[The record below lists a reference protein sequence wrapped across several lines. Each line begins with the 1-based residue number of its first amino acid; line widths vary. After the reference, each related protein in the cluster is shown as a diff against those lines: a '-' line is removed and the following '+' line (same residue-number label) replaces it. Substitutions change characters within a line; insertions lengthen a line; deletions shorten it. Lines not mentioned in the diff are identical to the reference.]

1 VDCFLGFRN
10 VQSDRVVAVEAP
22 SRDVGFEMMETN
34 ALTACTTDF
43 EQMTTQMRQ
52 RLRPT
57 PALALADWLRVY
69 LGLSGGTDE
78 LRKDFPPH
86 DDIARLVR
94 LGPSDLKRQLSS
106 VLSAILSEESQPRE
120 IQGAIIAANIA

>member
-1 VDCFLGFRN
+1 
-10 VQSDRVVAVEAP
+10 
-22 SRDVGFEMMETN
+22 VGFEMMETN
-34 ALTACTTDF
+34 ALTASGTDF

-94 LGPSDLKRQLSS
+94 LGHQISKGSYALSS
-106 VLSAILSEESQPRE
+106 ALFSAKSHNRARSKAL
-120 IQGAIIAANIA
+120 